1 MAASHPRVGQG
12 SQAPGPMPT
21 CPCNR
26 TEQRQLCIYWIHS
39 LPVCTQVGLWGQ
51 RSGYLRFDI
60 CTPLPSSVSC
70 SKDNKLYR
78 SLEVCVSFPV
88 LYGYGGGDEVD
99 RPELLAFLL
108 VGLRAI
114 LVLV

>member
-1 MAASHPRVGQG
+1 MDSQPTSLHSGGALG
-12 SQAPGPMPT
+12 SEVWLLEI
-21 CPCNR
+21 C
-26 TEQRQLCIYWIHS
+26 
-39 LPVCTQVGLWGQ
+39 
-51 RSGYLRFDI
+51 YLH
-60 CTPLPSSVSC
+60 PLPSSVSC